1 MRKMSINTVSQLKL
15 TQNLKVATIMKATG
29 RTDSEI
35 ATYCGISTKDFLE
48 ILENDNYLK
57 EVFDNASSKVATE
70 IEQKFLEKV
79 LSKLDEGDT
88 TDAKFFLE
96 RTTNKYSRKDNI
108 AVTGELTIDEII
120 RKQDGKGEK

>member
-1 MRKMSINTVSQLKL
+1 MNGVSQLKL

-35 ATYCGISTKDFLE
+35 ATYCGITTKEFLE
-48 ILENDNYLK
+48 IVENDGYLK
-57 EVFDNASSKVATE
+57 AIFENAGSKVATE

-96 RTTNKYSRKDNI
+96 RTTHKYSRKDNI
-108 AVTGELTIDEII
+108 AVSGELSIDEVI
-120 RKQDGKGEK
+120 RNQGDVDGKKQ

>member
-1 MRKMSINTVSQLKL
+1 MNGVSQLKL
-15 TQNLKVATIMKATG
+15 TQNLKIATIMKATG

-35 ATYCGISTKDFLE
+35 ATYVGITTKEFLE
-48 ILENDNYLK
+48 IVENDNYLK
-57 EVFDNASSKVATE
+57 EVFENASSKVTTE

-108 AVTGELTIDEII
+108 AVTGELSIDEVI
-120 RKQDGKGEK
+120 RNQDNAKDSKKQ

>member
-1 MRKMSINTVSQLKL
+1 MNGVSQLKL

-35 ATYCGISTKDFLE
+35 ATYCGITTTEFLE
-48 ILENDNYLK
+48 IVDNDAYLK
-57 EVFDNASSKVATE
+57 EIFENASSKVATE

-79 LSKLDEGDT
+79 LSKLDDGDT

-96 RTTNKYSRKDNI
+96 RTTHKYSRKDNI
-108 AVTGELTIDEII
+108 AVSGELSIDEVI
-120 RKQDGKGEK
+120 RNQGEVDGKKQ

>member
-1 MRKMSINTVSQLKL
+1 
-15 TQNLKVATIMKATG
+15 MKATG

>member
-1 MRKMSINTVSQLKL
+1 MSINTVSQLKL

>member
-1 MRKMSINTVSQLKL
+1 MNGVSQLKL

-35 ATYCGISTKDFLE
+35 ATYVGITTKEFLE
-48 ILENDNYLK
+48 IVENDNYLK
-57 EVFDNASSKVATE
+57 EVFENASSKVTTE

-108 AVTGELTIDEII
+108 AVTGELSIDEVI
-120 RKQDGKGEK
+120 RNQDNAKDSKKQ